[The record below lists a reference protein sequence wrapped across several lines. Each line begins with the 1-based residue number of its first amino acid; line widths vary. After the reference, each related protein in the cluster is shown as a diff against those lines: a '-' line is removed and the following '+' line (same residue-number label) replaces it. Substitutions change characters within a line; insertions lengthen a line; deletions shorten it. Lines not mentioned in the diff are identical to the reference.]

1 MNSHRT
7 QTLRNSCVRHKKV
20 SFSCSC
26 SSCCRSWT
34 PTGRRNS
41 ITGSSTRPTRWTRR
55 TRWVEVAC
63 ERSDGRLDHLPRGQP
78 DWHDNKATDF
88 RVTSETVEPQQRL
101 SVAEDNWIKLWG
113 IGSSS
118 GLRQRL
124 EIDICLLNIVPWS
137 VKSDGF
143 VLNSVSY
150 CRCH

>member
-20 SFSCSC
+20 SFSSSC

-101 SVAEDNWIKLWG
+101 SVNEDNWMMLWG
-113 IGSSS
+113 IFHLVASDNTKRKTYSNT
-118 GLRQRL
+118 LT
-124 EIDICLLNIVPWS
+124 IIWLLNIVPWY
-137 VKSDGF
+137 VKSVVFSD
-143 VLNSVSY
+143 N
-150 CRCH
+150 